1 MSDQSSN
8 STSPQQAPD
17 DTMFR
22 AIVEGAIEGILI
34 HRDQK
39 PLYVNPA
46 WARLHGLKVDDV
58 LKMDDVLPLIHES
71 ERPRIL
77 SYMQQRMRGEAA
89 PTQYEYRGV
98 RADGTVFWLENLV
111 QQISWCG
118 EPAIQATVIDIT
130 RRKKAEQAL
139 LLSEAHFRSGF
150 EDGPI
155 GVTFVDRNLNFIR
168 VNRAFCEMTGYSE
181 DELLHLTTT
190 ELTLPEDLNS
200 DSPQPDTTANEFA
213 NFSVRKKYVRKDG
226 GIVWVRLSA
235 HWIFDGDGDGES
247 AYRMTLIE
255 NVTDRVQARLA
266 VEASERRFRNL
277 VEGSIQGILI
287 HRDDKP
293 LFVNDAW
300 SQIFGYTAAE
310 VRQAST
316 TLQFAAPEE
325 HERLQGYREARMAG
339 DPAPTRY
346 EYKGLRKNGTTVWL
360 ENNVRVVGW
369 DGGPAIQSTIIDCT
383 ERKLRENELE
393 SFNQELER
401 RVAERTAELEAA
413 NEKLLGEVTER
424 QRAETKLRE
433 SRALYES
440 LVETIPLCVARKN
453 LAGEFVFVNKAL
465 RDTFGKSLEEIVGR
479 NDYDFSPKELADQ
492 YRKDDCRVIETGEQL
507 DFVETSEFQGEKRHI
522 QTMKTPIRNLDGEI
536 SGTQLVFWDITP
548 QVEAAEIRKEAQ
560 EELELRNRDLTS
572 LLYVISHDLKEPV
585 RAIQSF
591 SMLISQQEDSQLDE
605 RNRGFLKRVIDA
617 SSRMQ
622 ALLDDVLLLSRA
634 QRTVDAS
641 ESVDLGELVKSVLQ
655 ILSARIDET
664 KASVKVH
671 EPLPIVLGDRRWL
684 IQALQNL
691 VANALKFSLP
701 DEAPEVEIATA
712 DETELAGAE
721 AGIVVRDRGIGVAPE
736 HADRIFDLFQRAV
749 GRNVE
754 GTGAGLAIVRGI
766 AERHGGGCRVIPR
779 DGGGSVFILTFGS
792 AES

>member
-8 STSPQQAPD
+8 SANTQRSPD

-46 WARLHGLKVDDV
+46 WARLHGLSVDDV
-58 LKMDDVLPLIHES
+58 LNMDDVLPLIHES

-77 SYMQQRMRGEAA
+77 NYMQQRMRGEAA

-111 QQISWCG
+111 QQITWCG
-118 EPAIQATVIDIT
+118 EPAIQATVIDIS
-130 RRKKAEQAL
+130 RRKQAEQAL

-155 GVTFVDRNLNFIR
+155 GVTFVDRGLHFIR
-168 VNRAFCEMTGYSE
+168 VNRAFCDMTGFTE
-181 DELLHLTTT
+181 EELLTRTTT

-200 DSPQPDTTANEFA
+200 DSPQPDTTADEFA
-213 NFSVRKKYVRKDG
+213 NFTVRKKYVRKDG

-235 HWIFDGDGDGES
+235 HWIFDGHGET
-247 AYRMTLIE
+247 AYRMTLVE
-255 NVTDRVQARLA
+255 NVTDRVRARLA

-287 HRDDKP
+287 HRNDKP
-293 LFVNDAW
+293 LFVNSAW

-310 VRQAST
+310 VHEASS

-325 HERLQGYREARMAG
+325 HDRLQGYRLARMAG
-339 DPAPTRY
+339 ESVPTRY
-346 EYKGLRKNGTTVWL
+346 EYQGLRKNGSTVWL
-360 ENNVRVVGW
+360 ENNVRVVDW

-383 ERKLRENELE
+383 ERKLREEELE
-393 SFNQELER
+393 TFNEELER
-401 RVAERTAELEAA
+401 RVVERTAELEAA
-413 NEKLLGEVTER
+413 NDQLVGEMIER
-424 QRAETKLRE
+424 LRAETKLRE
-433 SRALYES
+433 SRTLYES

-453 LAGEFVFVNKAL
+453 LDGEFVFVNRAL
-465 RDTFGKSLEEIVGR
+465 RDTFGKTLEEIVGR

-492 YRKDDCRVIETGEQL
+492 YRKDDQRVIETGEQL

-522 QTMKTPIRNLDGEI
+522 QTLKTPIRNPDGQVT
-536 SGTQLVFWDITP
+536 GTQLVFWDITP
-548 QVEAAEIRKEAQ
+548 QVEAAEIRKVAQ

-591 SMLISQQEDSQLDE
+591 SMLIKQQEESQLDE

-622 ALLDDVLLLSRA
+622 ALLDDVLILSRA

-641 ESVDLGELVKSVLQ
+641 EPVNLAELVKSVLQ
-655 ILSARIDET
+655 ILAARIEESG
-664 KASVKVH
+664 ASVVIQ
-671 EPLPIVLGDRRWL
+671 EPLPVVKGDRRWL

-691 VANALKFSLP
+691 VANALKFTPP
-701 DEAPEVEIATA
+701 DEAPNVEIATA
-712 DETELAGAE
+712 NEAELAGAE
-721 AGIVVRDRGIGVAPE
+721 AGLVVRDRGIGVDPK
-736 HADRIFDLFQRAV
+736 HAERIFDLFQRAV
-749 GRNVE
+749 GRDVE

-779 DGGGSVFILTFGS
+779 EGGGSIFVLTFGS
-792 AES
+792 SEN